1 MAAHEVP
8 KHIAAIHIS
17 NRLSFLERK
26 VSNVLLRNAWND
38 LLDQEAHTIR
48 IADLSYAVGFDS
60 KDTILLKA
68 ALTELVN
75 TTMEWNIVGQDK
87 KNQWRVSGIL
97 GSVFIDEKTG
107 MCEYTYPKH
116 LRELFRN
123 PNIFARLNL
132 VVQRQFNSKYSL
144 ALWEYATGQVALSG
158 DINDTVLTPWLELDV
173 LHKLLGSDDSQYP
186 ERYKKFNQDV
196 LKPAINEVNT
206 VSDIEIV
213 ETEQRREHRKITAL
227 RFSINQKGV
236 YEIHPGQDIPKL
248 FLEIDQIV
256 PTQQLSK
263 EKSDLIARLVENG
276 IDEKVARGLVRG
288 YGVDRITENLEWA
301 VRQINSGRK
310 IERPGGFITS
320 AIRRDFVAPERVKR
334 KKVQQIKQREQ
345 TKQDIE
351 AFVEKITGDF
361 WLQEVDTV
369 KLRIAGMSSDEK
381 ASFEKAMEDA
391 NVFMTATRWAE
402 YRREGITDK
411 REHTALRAFY
421 YNFAMRRL
429 LTDEERDIIAY
440 AQSKGADD
448 ETIKALQARTRR

>member
-48 IADLSYAVGFDS
+48 IADLSDAVGFDS

>member
-1 MAAHEVP
+1 
-8 KHIAAIHIS
+8 
-17 NRLSFLERK
+17 
-26 VSNVLLRNAWND
+26 
-38 LLDQEAHTIR
+38 
-48 IADLSYAVGFDS
+48 
-60 KDTILLKA
+60 
-68 ALTELVN
+68 
-75 TTMEWNIVGQDK
+75 
-87 KNQWRVSGIL
+87 
-97 GSVFIDEKTG
+97 
-107 MCEYTYPKH
+107 
-116 LRELFRN
+116 
-123 PNIFARLNL
+123 
-132 VVQRQFNSKYSL
+132 
-144 ALWEYATGQVALSG
+144 
-158 DINDTVLTPWLELDV
+158 
-173 LHKLLGSDDSQYP
+173 
-186 ERYKKFNQDV
+186 
-196 LKPAINEVNT
+196 
-206 VSDIEIV
+206 
-213 ETEQRREHRKITAL
+213 
-227 RFSINQKGV
+227 
-236 YEIHPGQDIPKL
+236 L